1 MAQTYPNVTFG
12 GEDGDRMMNMA
23 KWSMAYNE
31 SLMHSEEM
39 DQSPA
44 GMIMRHIIAN
54 GLEAVRTYSADPFGG
69 NGGSEEAETAWVFD
83 WFGGFVWVE
92 RGVTLEHAE
101 AKVQYFSEDMMR
113 FWDYFFTSVETW
125 VIHSSISEEGA
136 LAVNMQI
143 KSSRESFIKL
153 MGIFESGCHMLKTQR
168 RHCDEEM
175 RLLEM
180 ITAIKGKG
188 MGPTRSGAR
197 SGVPGRKINSGEV
210 NVSGKDASQMKVID
224 AIKKVY

>member
-1 MAQTYPNVTFG
+1 MALAYPNVTFG

-23 KWSMAYNE
+23 KWSMAYDE
-31 SLMHSEEM
+31 SLTHSQEK
-39 DQSPA
+39 DKSPA

-54 GLEAVRTYSADPFGG
+54 GLKVVRTHSADPFGG
-69 NGGSEEAETAWVFD
+69 NGGSEEADTAWVSD

-113 FWDYFFTSVETW
+113 FWDYFFTCVETW
-125 VIHSSISEEGA
+125 VIHRSISEEGA
-136 LAVNMQI
+136 VAVNMQI
-143 KSSRESFIKL
+143 KSSRDSFTKL
-153 MGIFESGCHMLKTQR
+153 RRIFESDWLTMKTQG
-168 RHCDEEM
+168 RHREETM

-197 SGVPGRKINSGEV
+197 SGVPGRKINSGKV
-210 NVSGKDASQMKVID
+210 NACGKDAGQMNVID
-224 AIKKVY
+224 AKKKVC

>member
-1 MAQTYPNVTFG
+1 MVTYPNVTFG
-12 GEDGDRMMNMA
+12 GEDGDKMMNMA

-31 SLMHSEEM
+31 SLMHSEEK
-39 DQSPA
+39 DKSPA
-44 GMIMRHIIAN
+44 GMIVRHIIAN
-54 GLEAVRTYSADPFGG
+54 GLKAVRTYSADPFGG
-69 NGGSEEAETAWVFD
+69 NGGSEEADTAWVSD

-113 FWDYFFTSVETW
+113 FWDYFFTCVETW
-125 VIHSSISEEGA
+125 VIQSSISEEGA

-143 KSSRESFIKL
+143 NSSRDSFTKL
-153 MGIFESGCHMLKTQR
+153 MEIFESDCPMLKTQR
-168 RHCDEEM
+168 GHCAEEM
-175 RLLEM
+175 RLLET

-210 NVSGKDASQMKVID
+210 NASGKDASQMNVID
-224 AIKKVY
+224 AKKKVY